1 MSEQVSHTSV
11 NGNITTESANDS
23 VFSRDVHDSALAIL
37 NKNNGWIVR
46 HMIDELKN
54 RPFIAFFLWD
64 SFDPRQW
71 DALIE
76 ARNKVLQVLSTKNA
90 PSNDPE
96 IKKRA

>member
-1 MSEQVSHTSV
+1 
-11 NGNITTESANDS
+11 
-23 VFSRDVHDSALAIL
+23 VFSRDVHDTALAIL

-64 SFDPRQW
+64 SFDPKQG

-76 ARNKVLQVLSTKNA
+76 ARNKVLHVLSTKNA
-90 PSNDPE
+90 SKDSN
-96 IKKRA
+96 IKESA